1 MTRHNVTGV
10 VLAGGRSSR
19 MGTNKALL
27 RFEDGHTVI
36 ERIVAALRPL
46 CADLL
51 LVTNTPRDYAFLQ
64 LPMQGDLY
72 PGASSLGGICTGL
85 THATQPR
92 ILALSC
98 DLPLVRGDVLDYL
111 LELPAEVDL
120 VMPNVDGRKQPL
132 HAVYAKSCLQPMRD
146 QIAAGDLK
154 IVRLLDHLRGRI
166 VDEAELNAIDP
177 KHLSFRNMN
186 TPADWAEIQR
196 LGTE

>member
-1 MTRHNVTGV
+1 
-10 VLAGGRSSR
+10 

-27 RFEDGHTVI
+27 RFQDGRTVI

-51 LVTNTPRDYAFLQ
+51 LVTNTPLDYAFLH

-85 THATQPR
+85 THAPQAR

-98 DLPLVRGDVLDYL
+98 DLPLVRSDVLDYL
-111 LELPAEVDL
+111 LALPGEADL
-120 VMPNVDGRKQPL
+120 VMPDVGGRKQPL

-154 IVRLLDHLRGRI
+154 IVRLLDHVCGRI
-166 VDEAELNAIDP
+166 VEEAELNAIDP
-177 KHLSFRNMN
+177 QHLSFRNMN
-186 TPADWAEIQR
+186 TPEDWAEIQR
-196 LGTE
+196 LSSKEG

>member
-64 LPMQGDLY
+64 LPMQG
-72 PGASSLGGICTGL
+72 
-85 THATQPR
+85 
-92 ILALSC
+92 
-98 DLPLVRGDVLDYL
+98 
-111 LELPAEVDL
+111 
-120 VMPNVDGRKQPL
+120 
-132 HAVYAKSCLQPMRD
+132 
-146 QIAAGDLK
+146 
-154 IVRLLDHLRGRI
+154 
-166 VDEAELNAIDP
+166 
-177 KHLSFRNMN
+177 
-186 TPADWAEIQR
+186 
-196 LGTE
+196 